1 MARTHISGPF
11 DVTGGITDNNPS
23 ISPSTFYSGWALR
36 DPRAIY
42 GYGNIGGPRCIV
54 DSGEFLVAEMVP
66 PTLGAAVI
74 VPAATGTSGTAM
86 TLVSTSG
93 SGIYVNIPFVP
104 DGQAAISANVIKVL
118 ALGPGHT
125 IGTTTATNKT
135 IASVGTTCGIM
146 KGSWI
151 CIPDGMAAGTPYIGQ
166 VVSKTETTLTMATAP
181 AASVSGGAIFLM
193 DPTGTTVV
201 CRMRMGVTDLFGGG
215 TALDPFTGVG
225 RGVSVTNNNVGDTGW
240 TATIVGY
247 DAYGVKT
254 TQAQAVTANNVAYST
269 KTFKF
274 IQSVTPS
281 KTGSTTGTLSVGT
294 SDLFGLNFLEEA
306 WEHMTVYW
314 AGAPMTSTTGFTAAD
329 MTNPATSSTGDVRGT
344 IQTGAAGPGSGIGA
358 NASNGT
364 RRLVIYQR
372 LSPRRLLAG
381 TVTDL
386 FGVTQA

>member
-1 MARTHISGPF
+1 
-11 DVTGGITDNNPS
+11 
-23 ISPSTFYSGWALR
+23 
-36 DPRAIY
+36 
-42 GYGNIGGPRCIV
+42 
-54 DSGEFLVAEMVP
+54 
-66 PTLGAAVI
+66 
-74 VPAATGTSGTAM
+74 
-86 TLVSTSG
+86 
-93 SGIYVNIPFVP
+93 
-104 DGQAAISANVIKVL
+104 
-118 ALGPGHT
+118 
-125 IGTTTATNKT
+125 
-135 IASVGTTCGIM
+135 
-146 KGSWI
+146 
-151 CIPDGMAAGTPYIGQ
+151 
-166 VVSKTETTLTMATAP
+166 
-181 AASVSGGAIFLM
+181 
-193 DPTGTTVV
+193 
-201 CRMRMGVTDLFGGG
+201 
-215 TALDPFTGVG
+215 
-225 RGVSVTNNNVGDTGW
+225 VSVTNNNVGDTGW

-306 WEHMTVYW
+306 WEHLTVYW

-344 IQTGAAGPGSGIGA
+344 IQTGAAGPGSGVGA

-381 TVTDL
+381 TATDL